1 MEILES
7 RRAESHRR
15 GFEELQD
22 APRPVVRLRNRIA
35 SVTASRDRMRVCV
48 RTRADEGSVARSAG
62 TVLCRT
68 QGGWF
73 GMGGI
78 SRFPAFSGES
88 MGHERNR
95 SADRSGIVGTSG
107 YHDDDAVL
115 ALRAESRGEKYPGG
129 ASG

>member
-7 RRAESHRR
+7 RRAKPDRR
-15 GFEELQD
+15 GLEELQD
-22 APRPVVRLRNRIA
+22 AARPVVRLCNRIA
-35 SVTASRDRMRVCV
+35 PIIASRDRLRVCV
-48 RTRADEGSVARSAG
+48 CTRADEGSVARSAG

-68 QGGWF
+68 QVGWF
-73 GMGGI
+73 GMGRI
-78 SRFPAFSGES
+78 SRFPAFPGES

-115 ALRAESRGEKYPGG
+115 ALRAE
-129 ASG
+129 